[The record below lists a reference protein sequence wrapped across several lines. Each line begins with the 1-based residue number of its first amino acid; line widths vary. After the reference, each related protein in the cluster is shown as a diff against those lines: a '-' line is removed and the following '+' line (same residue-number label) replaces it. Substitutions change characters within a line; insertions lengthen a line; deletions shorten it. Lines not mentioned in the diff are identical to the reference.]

1 MKNIVLIGLSTFLLS
16 SCSGDILEEKPQAIA
31 EETFYNTPSELESG
45 VAAIYTPLRNCFD
58 YDYSIFLE
66 AASDLIYTSLGSWT
80 AASQYKV
87 LDATGISRISNSWSS
102 LYQAIRNANVMI
114 KAIPNASSTTEEEN
128 NQYMGEAKFLRALA
142 YFQLVR
148 GWGAVPLRTEAN
160 MLEYSLPRSSEED
173 IYALIISDLEFAE
186 SNLPETVEISGHPT
200 KWSAKLLLAD
210 VYFMLNQY
218 EQAANLSYEVIQ
230 SGQYSLVD
238 VETWNDFENLYGAT
252 VVNTPEEVFYFKYHE
267 QDPFDMPKAY
277 HGSGNA
283 GEYIREAGYDLVV
296 NSKEHKPYVEWDDN
310 DLRKDFWYYYDGTGL
325 ATGYL
330 LLRKYNDPSG
340 LYPRNSFP
348 LYRYA
353 YCLLLYAE
361 ASCRVASGPTPEGME
376 ALNKVHRRAYGY
388 PSAQSS
394 PVDFNLT
401 DFNKDSFIELCI
413 KERGYETMGESKRWY
428 DLKRLGWDEA
438 AKYVKQNRGIDMEKP
453 CWLFPIPVSEL
464 NFNDAISDQN
474 PGY

>member
-1 MKNIVLIGLSTFLLS
+1 MKNIVLIGLSVLLVC
-16 SCSGDILEEKPQAIA
+16 SCNEVLDEKPQAIA
-31 EETFYNTPSELESG
+31 VEVFYNTPDELEAG
-45 VAAIYTPLRNCFD
+45 VDAIYSPLRSCFRD
-58 YDYSIFLE
+58 IYPAMLE
-66 AASDLIYTSLGSWT
+66 ESSDLIYGGLGSW
-80 AASQYKV
+80 APSSQYKA
-87 LDATGISRISNSWSS
+87 LDATGISRISGSWSS
-102 LYQAIRNANVMI
+102 LYQAIRNANIMI
-114 KAIPNASSTTEEEN
+114 EAIPKATSTTDIEK
-128 NQYMGEAKFLRALA
+128 NQFIGEAKFLRALA

-210 VYFMLNQY
+210 VYSMLNQY

-238 VETWNDFENLYGAT
+238 VGTWNDFENLYGAT

-267 QDPFDMPKAY
+267 LDGFSLALYY

-283 GEYIREAGYDLVV
+283 GEYIRQAGYNVIVSRSDIV
-296 NSKEHKPYVEWDDN
+296 PYIEWNDN
-310 DLRKDFWYYYDGTGL
+310 DLRKDLWYHYEGDGL
-325 ATGYL
+325 ANGYL
-330 LLRKYNDPSG
+330 LLRKYNDVSG
-340 LYPRNSFP
+340 TNPRNSFP

-353 YCLLLYAE
+353 DCLLLYAE

-388 PSAQSS
+388 PSAQPS
-394 PVDFNLT
+394 PVDFNLA

-428 DLKRLGWDEA
+428 DLKRLGWDEV
-438 AKYVKQNRGIDMEKP
+438 AKYVKQNRGIEMEEP

-464 NFNDAISDQN
+464 NYNDAISEQN